1 MHAEWPVLRP
11 DSSVEEAIR
20 LFAERRISG
29 SPVVEDGE
37 LLGIVTEGD
46 LIFQYAEVRSPG
58 FLEILGGVVPLGNWE
73 EYREE
78 ALKSAGVTVREVMT
92 ENPVTVTPETPLP
105 ETATIM
111 AEQELKI
118 LPVMADESLAGVISR
133 IDILTLHLLNPRQ

>member
-1 MHAEWPVLRP
+1 MHTEWPVLGP
-11 DSSVEEAIR
+11 DSAVEDAIR

-29 SPVVEDGE
+29 SPVVEEGE

-46 LIFQYAEVRSPG
+46 LIFQDAEVHSPG

-92 ENPVTVTPETPLP
+92 ENPVTVTLETPLP

-111 AEQELKI
+111 AEQGLKI